1 MRPSS
6 LRLADFVKSAS
17 YCRDTVRKL
26 DYPAHLCGYF
36 YPKYALDDYYALKAW
51 NIELAT
57 IKWET
62 WLNCMLYTNRPAET
76 ALLRIS

>member
-57 IKWET
+57 IKSVT
-62 WLNCMLYTNRPAET
+62 WLLYTLYTNTLAET
-76 ALLRIS
+76 VHLRTS